1 MVQLDKHCIFSI
13 KTTLHLLQNPA
24 ASLVVLADLK
34 ALSFIICNYELTGT
48 FILTGCE

>member
-13 KTTLHLLQNPA
+13 KITLHPLQNPA

-34 ALSFIICNYELTGT
+34 ALCFIFYNCELTGT
-48 FILTGCE
+48 FILTGC